1 MSDTEL
7 IRDFVN
13 TKELLDGIEGLSTPA
28 ELDAWLRGRGLL
40 RDPEPTTSADLKQA
54 LKLREALRQ
63 ILLANTGL
71 EIDTHEHFDVVDTVA
86 RKARIELCFEQ
97 CAGDLSPS
105 AGGVPAALGRL
116 VIAVHRAM
124 ADGSWTRLKA
134 CRATDCEWAF
144 IDTARNHS
152 RSWCSMS
159 SCGNRE
165 KARQFRERHRH
176 VRIDDGARAQ
186 AAS

>member
-7 IRDFVN
+7 IREFVN
-13 TKELLDGIEGLSTPA
+13 TRDILEDGEVLTSPRELVTWLEGN
-28 ELDAWLRGRGLL
+28 GLL
-40 RDPEPTTSADLKQA
+40 REPASATAADLRQA
-54 LKLREALRQ
+54 LELREAFRQ

-71 EIDTHEHFDVVDTVA
+71 EIDTHGPFDVVDKVA
-86 RKARIELCFEQ
+86 RRAKIELCFEE

-105 AGGVPAALGRL
+105 AHGVPGALGRL

-124 ADGSWTRLKA
+124 ADGSWRRLKA
-134 CRATDCEWAF
+134 CRASDCEWAF
-144 IDTARNHS
+144 VDNARNQS
-152 RSWCSMS
+152 RAWCSMS

-176 VRIDDGARAQ
+176 ELGTSPSSR
-186 AAS
+186 

>member
-13 TKELLDGIEGLSTPA
+13 TRELLENVEELASPAALETWLQAHELLRERVAATPA
-28 ELDAWLRGRGLL
+28 ELR
-40 RDPEPTTSADLKQA
+40 QA

-71 EIDTHEHFDVVDTVA
+71 EIDTHEHFEVVDEVA
-86 RKARIELCFEQ
+86 RTARIELCFEE
-97 CAGDLSPS
+97 CAGDLAPA
-105 AGGVPAALGRL
+105 AGGMPAALGRL
-116 VIAVHRAM
+116 VIAIHRAM
-124 ADGSWTRLKA
+124 ADGSWARLKA

-165 KARQFRERHRH
+165 KARQYRERHR
-176 VRIDDGARAQ
+176 VSREPSSSSR
-186 AAS
+186 